1 MAYAQGKFSRAI
13 CDRCGFDYPYLEL
26 RKEWTGFK
34 VCGECYEPKH
44 PQLDPPHNIAD
55 PEALYQPRPTISAP
69 TTGQGYVIV
78 GNPKDSNGVTSPIM
92 WAQNS
97 DTIGSMYLVDTAT
110 STLGTITVTT
120 S

>member
-1 MAYAQGKFSRAI
+1 MAYAQGKYARAI
-13 CDRCGFDYPYLEL
+13 CDRCGFDVPYLEL

-34 VCGECYEPKH
+34 VCGECFEPKS
-44 PQLDPPHNIAD
+44 PQLEPSHHVTD
-55 PEALYQPRPTISAP
+55 PESLYQPRPTNPAP
-69 TTGQGYVIV
+69 TTGEGYVIV
-78 GNPKDSNGVTSPIM
+78 SNPKDSAGVSSPIM

>member
-13 CDRCGFDYPYLEL
+13 CDRCGFDYPYLDL

-55 PEALYQPRPTISAP
+55 PEAIYQPRPTISAP

-78 GNPKDSNGVTSPIM
+78 SNPKDSNGVTSPIM